1 MRDSWFSADALDR
14 MRRILAGV
22 LLTLL
27 LLPLEGVLGRLRL
40 PPFSP
45 GAPWLGLL
53 LVMSAGYLFDREH
66 GGAMGLFVGLLADC
80 MSDGIMLRPLSY
92 FLLGWLAGQLAH
104 ARLAHNLPSFAVF
117 AAVGSVVEGLFRI
130 AASAAAG
137 QGIPPISFVWYSVL
151 PHVIMTVLFSPG
163 VYGIVYLIRKVIVR
177 R

>member
-1 MRDSWFSADALDR
+1 MRGSWFSADALDR

-22 LLTLL
+22 LLTFL

-40 PPFSP
+40 PPFPP

-66 GGAMGLFVGLLADC
+66 GGIMGLFVGLLADC

-104 ARLAHNLPSFAVF
+104 ARLAHNLPSFVVF
-117 AAVGSVVEGLFRI
+117 AAVGSVMEGLFRVG
-130 AASAAAG
+130 AAAVTG
-137 QGIPPISFVWYSVL
+137 QEVPPIRFIWYSVL
-151 PHVIMTVLFSPG
+151 PHIVMTVLASPG
-163 VYGIVYLIRKVIVR
+163 VYGVVYVTRKMIVR